1 MADGKIELKLASEYA
16 GEGEEAGDDDVAYI
30 SLPDH
35 PGVVYGVVK
44 KQLRLWD
51 LIGAYEGADVYFDF
65 DKENRLIG
73 IEILA

>member
-1 MADGKIELKLASEYA
+1 MANGRIDFALGSE
-16 GEGEEAGDDDVAYI
+16 EDVAYI

-35 PGVVYGVVK
+35 PGVGIVPGVTK
-44 KQLRLWD
+44 KQLRLRD
-51 LIGAYEGADVYFDF
+51 LVGDYEGPDLYLDF

>member
-1 MADGKIELKLASEYA
+1 MANGKIEFKLGSE
-16 GEGEEAGDDDVAYI
+16 GDVAYI

-35 PGVVYGVVK
+35 PGVVHGVSK
-44 KQLRLWD
+44 KLLRLRD
-51 LIGAYEGADVYFDF
+51 LVGDYEGADLYFDF

>member
-1 MADGKIELKLASEYA
+1 MADGKIELKLASEYP
-16 GEGEEAGDDDVAYI
+16 GEGEEAGHDDVAYV

-35 PGVVYGVVK
+35 PGVVPGVVK
-44 KQLRLWD
+44 KTIRLWD
-51 LIGAYEGADVYFDF
+51 LIGDYKGPDLYLDF

>member
-1 MADGKIELKLASEYA
+1 MANGRIEFTLGSEK
-16 GEGEEAGDDDVAYI
+16 DVAYI

-35 PGVVYGVVK
+35 PGVGVVPGVTK